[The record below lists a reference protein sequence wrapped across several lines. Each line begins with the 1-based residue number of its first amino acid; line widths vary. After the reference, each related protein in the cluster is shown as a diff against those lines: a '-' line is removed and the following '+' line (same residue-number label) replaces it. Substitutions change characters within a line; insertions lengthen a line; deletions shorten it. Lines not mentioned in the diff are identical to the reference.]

1 MKIKEIAEKK
11 DKELEKFIADQKAK
25 LLKLTFDVATKESGK
40 VRDIRIIKKD
50 IARALT
56 VKREREIVMSESEV
70 KESQAKKEKKS

>member
-11 DKELEKFIADQKAK
+11 DKELDKFIADQKAK

-40 VRDIRIIKKD
+40 VRDIRVIKRD

-56 VKREREIVMSESEV
+56 VRRERELVKGETESKEKEV
-70 KESQAKKEKKS
+70 KKEKKS